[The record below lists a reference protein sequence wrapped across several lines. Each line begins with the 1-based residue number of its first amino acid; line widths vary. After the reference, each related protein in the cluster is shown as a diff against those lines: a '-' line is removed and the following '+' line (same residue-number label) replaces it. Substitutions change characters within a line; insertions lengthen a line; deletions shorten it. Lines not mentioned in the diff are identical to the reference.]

1 MKCIVGLGNPGS
13 KYAATRHNI
22 GFMIVD
28 ALATRMRLTFSDASV
43 EPTRWSKLAARF
55 GRKRRALVG
64 KGTHSG
70 RPCVLL
76 KPLTY
81 MNRSGEE
88 VTHYVRVFQLDVPD
102 LLVIFDDISL
112 PIGTIRLRKK
122 GGAGGHNGLQDI
134 IDHLHTS
141 DFPRLRFGIG
151 NDFARGQ
158 QIDYVL
164 SPFAAAEQ
172 PGVEDAIRQATE
184 AALTCVREGI
194 DIAMNRYNR
203 RP

>member
-13 KYAATRHNI
+13 KYTAARHNV

-28 ALATRMRLTFSDASV
+28 ALAKRMRLTLSDASV
-43 EPTRWSKLAARF
+43 EPTRWAKLAARF
-55 GRKRRALVG
+55 GRKRQALVG
-64 KGTHSG
+64 KGTHGGGSYA
-70 RPCVLL
+70 LL

-81 MNRSGEE
+81 MNRSGAE
-88 VTHYVRVFQLDVPD
+88 VAHFVRVFQLDLPD

-122 GGAGGHNGLQDI
+122 GGAGGQNGVQDI
-134 IDHLHTS
+134 IEHLHTS

-164 SPFAAAEQ
+164 APFVAAQQ
-172 PGVEDAIRQATE
+172 PGIEDAITQATD
-184 AALTCVREGI
+184 AILTFVQEGI